1 MKRKQILAGLLTVAM
16 VGTSLALPGNTLQAE
31 AAPKAVKKITIP
43 KKATVYIGVKKTLK
57 VTKAPKAA
65 SAKITWKSSDKKI
78 ASVNGKGV
86 VKGVKAGKGPLG
98 TAD

>member
-1 MKRKQILAGLLTVAM
+1 MTIMKNNIERRKALKRKQILAGLLTMAM

-65 SAKITWKSSDKKI
+65 SAKSPGRVPTRRSH
-78 ASVNGKGV
+78 
-86 VKGVKAGKGPLG
+86 P
-98 TAD
+98 